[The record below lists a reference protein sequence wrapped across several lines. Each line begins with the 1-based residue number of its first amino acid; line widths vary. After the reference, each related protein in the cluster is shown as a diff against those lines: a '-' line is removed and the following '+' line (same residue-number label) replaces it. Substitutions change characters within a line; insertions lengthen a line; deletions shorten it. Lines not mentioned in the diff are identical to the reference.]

1 MKHRAMK
8 KSLVVALVLL
18 PVVAWGGGDSSTRPL
33 PSAAALDSIT
43 PEELRAHVEFLA
55 SDELGG
61 RYVASS
67 SNHIAARYLASQ
79 LRRYGYRGG
88 AADGSFF
95 QKFDISVR
103 RLVGDRTRLEIT
115 GPAGK
120 KTFAY
125 GRDFILFG
133 PRGARTLDG
142 ELVFVR
148 HGVSLPE
155 VNYDDYARV
164 DVKGKIVVA
173 TFNTVPAVT
182 RNGAPLTSRDY
193 PWNQKVAAAAARG
206 AQAIIFL
213 RNPQEAP
220 LPRAGGPGLGEQVS
234 LADDDPTPSSP
245 IVIVF
250 AGPDLAADLCASAG
264 IALEALSS
272 SDALPEPKSLG
283 LIGHLDVAFE
293 IQRYETQNVIGILD
307 GSDPQR
313 RNEYVAISAHYDHV
327 QTRNGQIYNGADDDA
342 SGTSAVLEIAQAFT
356 IGERPKRSILI
367 IFHTAE
373 EVGLLGSRYFVTHPS
388 VPLTSIVANLNID
401 MIGRSRSP
409 QDANPA
415 NRELSDAN
423 TLYLIGSDKLSR
435 ELHELS
441 EQTNQETEK
450 MIFDYRY
457 NREDHPERLYYRSDH
472 YNYARNGIPVI
483 FYFTGLHEDY
493 HRPSDDV
500 EKLDFQK
507 MTRIT
512 RLIFATGW
520 RIANLDHRL
529 KVDGSPPGQ
538 RPR

>member
-1 MKHRAMK
+1 MTHRGRK
-8 KSLVVALVLL
+8 KWLVIALVIF
-18 PVVAWGGGDSSTRPL
+18 PVGAWGWGDSSTRPL
-33 PSAAALDSIT
+33 PPAAALDSIT
-43 PEELRAHVEFLA
+43 AEELRAHVEFLA

-95 QKFDISVR
+95 QKFDINVR
-103 RLVGDRTRLEIT
+103 RLVADRTRLEIT
-115 GPAGK
+115 GAAGK

-125 GRDFILFG
+125 GRDFLLVG
-133 PRGARTLDG
+133 ARGARTLDG

-155 VNYDDYARV
+155 VSYDDYAKV

-173 TFNTVPAVT
+173 TFGTVPAVT
-182 RNGAPLTSRDY
+182 RKGAPLTSRDY
-193 PWNQKVAAAAARG
+193 PWNEKVAAAATRG

-213 RNPQEAP
+213 RNSQETP
-220 LPRAGGPGLGEQVS
+220 LPRLGGSGLAEQVS
-234 LADDDPTPSSP
+234 LADDDTTPSNP
-245 IVIVF
+245 IAIVF
-250 AGPDLAADLCASAG
+250 AGADLAAELCASAG
-264 IALEALSS
+264 ISLEALSS
-272 SDALPEPKSLG
+272 PDSMPDSKSLG
-283 LIGHLDVAFE
+283 LMGRLEVAFE
-293 IQRYETQNVIGILD
+293 TQRYETQNVVGILD
-307 GSDPQR
+307 GADPQR

-327 QTRNGQIYNGADDDA
+327 QTRNGQIYNGADDDG
-342 SGTSAVLEIAQAFT
+342 SGTSAVLEIAQAFS

-373 EVGLLGSRYFVTHPS
+373 EVGLLGSRYFVAHPP
-388 VPLTSIVANLNID
+388 VPLASIVADLNID

-409 QDANPA
+409 QDSNPA

-441 EQTNQETEK
+441 EQTNQDTEK
-450 MIFDYRY
+450 MILDYRY

-529 KVDGSPPGQ
+529 KVDGGPSGQ

>member
-1 MKHRAMK
+1 MKHRAVK

-18 PVVAWGGGDSSTRPL
+18 PVVARGWGDSSTRPL
-33 PSAAALDSIT
+33 PSAAALESIT

-103 RLVGDRTRLEIT
+103 RLVPDRTRLEIT

-120 KTFAY
+120 KTFSY

-133 PRGARTLDG
+133 ARGTRTLDG
-142 ELVFVR
+142 EMVFVR

-155 VNYDDYARV
+155 VNYDDYAKM

-173 TFNTVPAVT
+173 TFSTVPAVT
-182 RNGAPLTSRDY
+182 RDGAPLTSRNY
-193 PWNQKVAAAAARG
+193 PWNQKVATAAARG
-206 AQAIIFL
+206 AQAIILL
-213 RNPQEAP
+213 RSPQEGP
-220 LPRAGGPGLGEQVS
+220 LPRFGGSGVAEQVS
-234 LADDDPTPSSP
+234 LASDDPTPSSP

-250 AGPDLAADLCASAG
+250 AGPELAAELCAAAG
-264 IALEALSS
+264 ISPEALSS
-272 SDALPEPKSLG
+272 SDSLPEPKSLG
-283 LIGHLDVAFE
+283 LMARLDVAFE
-293 IQRYETQNVIGILD
+293 NQRYETQNVIGILD

-313 RNEYVAISAHYDHV
+313 RNEYVVISAHYDHV
-327 QTRNGQIYNGADDDA
+327 QTRNGQIYNGADDDG

-373 EVGLLGSRYFVTHPS
+373 EVGLLGSRYFVMHPT
-388 VPLTSIVANLNID
+388 VPLTAIVANLNID

-409 QDANPA
+409 QDTNPA

-441 EQTNQETEK
+441 EQTNQDTEK
-450 MIFDYRY
+450 MVFDYRY

-493 HRPSDDV
+493 HRPTDDV

-538 RPR
+538 RPH